1 MSRVSQKDTS
11 PEKTIFSFLRKNKLR
26 FRKNIKTLPGS
37 PDIVLT
43 ELNAVIF
50 VHGCFWHG
58 HKRCKLA
65 KRPSSNTKYCNKKI
79 DDNIERDK
87 RKAKELRK
95 LGWKVLT
102 VWQCQ
107 LKTEEKK
114 EKTFERLSSCLTD
127 LSDAT
132 TTRRRHPAKNTA
144 GEHVK
149 SATDG

>member
-1 MSRVSQKDTS
+1 MSRVSRENTS
-11 PEKTIFSFLRKNKLR
+11 PEKTIFSFLRKNKFR
-26 FRKNIKTLPGS
+26 FRKNVKTLPGS

-43 ELNAVIF
+43 ELNIVIF

-65 KRPSSNTKYCNKKI
+65 KRPSSNTKYWNKKI

-87 RKAKELRK
+87 RKSRQLRK

-114 EKTFERLSSCLTD
+114 ERTFKSLLSHLIALERL
-127 LSDAT
+127 
-132 TTRRRHPAKNTA
+132 
-144 GEHVK
+144 
-149 SATDG
+149 